1 MTLTASLREF
11 LNSRGSEIEVSGG
24 ITSQGGRP
32 RSRSVAS
39 WTTKPATGERI
50 LLESLGADFVELFPS
65 GISLGVNHRYC
76 RQRFSAALA
85 IRSCASTAGL
95 SSIHRAGWVPSAGRR
110 NLLTDFNLDL
120 CRLFRVGLRGLTPTY
135 LGRTCIRFLVK
146 FCHVHKT

>member
-1 MTLTASLREF
+1 MGGRSQPLTAMTLTASLREF
-11 LNSRGSEIEVSGG
+11 LNIRGSEIEVSGG

-95 SSIHRAGWVPSAGRR
+95 SSIHRAGGTLRRPPKSTDRLQAG
-110 NLLTDFNLDL
+110 
-120 CRLFRVGLRGLTPTY
+120 P
-135 LGRTCIRFLVK
+135 
-146 FCHVHKT
+146 